1 MDRRHFI
8 HIVNTLGFGSV
19 LPASA
24 ETTGVARRLVERTKS
39 IVLTEGIRNGLRFG
53 LVGVGGIGSHLLR
66 DIAERLPDK
75 CRTVAINTHVDSLL
89 RLETDRKIRIGDID
103 DEPVKSDFARRGVVM
118 RFARS
123 AIPEIADAVAG
134 LDMVL
139 LVAGMGGVAGT
150 VISPIVAQVLREQG
164 IFTLG
169 LPLLPWH
176 CEGWRRNK
184 IARYGVRELGL
195 HSDSL
200 LPISNDAFVQVADE
214 SATFDDLMNQI
225 ALSIVQLCRSI
236 TNTVAVNGQ
245 MSVDLELFRAIV
257 SHEGHLAFGYGSAS
271 GPNRAVIAT
280 THAINHPMLGK
291 QSLQQASDVLIAVEA
306 DPQILSIDEQKYIIS
321 HLKKRLAPDAS
332 VIFSATAELA
342 GDDDLRVSVLASGIR
357 DARALMGTN
366 LLRYV

>member
-8 HIVNTLGFGSV
+8 HVVNTLAFGSV

-24 ETTGVARRLVERTKS
+24 ETTGAARGLVERTNS
-39 IVLTEGIRNGLRFG
+39 IGLKEGIRNGLRVG

-66 DIAERLPDK
+66 DIAEKLPDK
-75 CRTVAINTHVDSLL
+75 CRTVAINTHANSLL
-89 RLETDRKIRIGDID
+89 HLDADRKIRICDIE
-103 DEPVKSDFARRGVVM
+103 DEPVQSNFARRVVVR
-118 RFARS
+118 RFSRA

-169 LPLLPWH
+169 LPILPFDW
-176 CEGWRRNK
+176 EGQRRNK

-195 HSDSL
+195 HVNSL

-214 SATFDDLMNQI
+214 SATFDDIMNQI
-225 ALSIVQLCRSI
+225 ALGIVQLCRSM
-236 TNTVAVNGQ
+236 THMVAVNGQ
-245 MSVDLELFRAIV
+245 TSADLERFRAIV
-257 SHEGHLAFGYGSAS
+257 SHEGYLAFGYGSAS

-280 THAINHPMLGK
+280 THAIDHPMLG
-291 QSLQQASDVLIAVEA
+291 QRSLKQASGVLIAVEA
-306 DPQILSIDEQKYIIS
+306 APQSLGRDEQKSIIS
-321 HLKKRLAPDAS
+321 HLMKHLAPGVS
-332 VIFSATAELA
+332 VIFSTTPALA
-342 GDDDLRVSVLASGIR
+342 GDDNLRVSVLASGIR